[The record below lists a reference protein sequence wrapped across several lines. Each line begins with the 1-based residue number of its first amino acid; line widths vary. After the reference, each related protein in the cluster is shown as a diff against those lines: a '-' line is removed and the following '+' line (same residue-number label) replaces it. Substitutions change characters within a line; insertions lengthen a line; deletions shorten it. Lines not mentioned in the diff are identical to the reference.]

1 MVSHI
6 PLKKI
11 KSGVYG
17 LNSLMDGGIN
27 ENTITAVIGTS
38 GAGKTTFATY
48 FLKRGLEL
56 GEDAIFIT
64 LDESPKQIIK
74 GVIEMGWEDVEDYI
88 DKGMLIFVDA
98 GGREFSDFIK
108 TELAGFVDEWK
119 GYNARI
125 VIDPLTPV
133 LWSTEDKYE
142 QRDLVSSLLRG
153 TRNIGTVVCTLEEH
167 GVVGDLSGPELVIPM
182 YLADNVIHL
191 RYRSHDSP
199 EKREM
204 KIIKCRSSKHSRF
217 WHPYTIVRGSGI
229 IAQKAKLASQVPKNV
244 VDMTSLLN
252 GIFEQLPK
260 EKRAKLTPKVRQSL
274 IRTINKIS
282 QEDIGHLDP
291 EYILTQILS
300 EYELIDE
307 N

>member
-17 LNSLMDGGIN
+17 LNRLMDGGIN

-48 FLKRGLEL
+48 FLKRGLEI

-74 GVIEMGWEDVEDYI
+74 GVVEMGWEDIEDYI
-88 DKGMLIFVDA
+88 DEGMLVFVDA

-108 TELAGFVDEWK
+108 TELAGFVDDWE
-119 GYNARI
+119 GYKARI
-125 VIDPLTPV
+125 VVDPLTPV
-133 LWSTEDKYE
+133 LWSTEQKYE
-142 QRDLVSSLLRG
+142 QRDLVSALLRG

-167 GVVGDLSGPELVIPM
+167 GVAGDLSGPELVIPM

-199 EKREM
+199 EKREL

-229 IAQKAKLASQVPKNV
+229 IVQQAALASQSPKQV
-244 VDMTSLLN
+244 VDMSALLN
-252 GIFEQLPK
+252 DALEQIPK
-260 EKRAKLTPKVRQSL
+260 EKKSKLTPKIRQSL
-274 IRTINKIS
+274 VRTINKLS
-282 QEDIGHLDP
+282 QEDIGALEP
-291 EYILTQILS
+291 GYILTQILS
-300 EYELIDE
+300 EYGLIDE
-307 N
+307 A